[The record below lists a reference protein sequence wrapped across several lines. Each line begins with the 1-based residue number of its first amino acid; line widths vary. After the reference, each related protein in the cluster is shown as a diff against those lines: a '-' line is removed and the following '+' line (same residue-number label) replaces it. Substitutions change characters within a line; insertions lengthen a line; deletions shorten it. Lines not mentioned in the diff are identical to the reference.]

1 MEEDFTTYEN
11 VETIPLTVIKKNLN
25 REQYDRNKLING
37 VRRACYK
44 RPIASDKLEA
54 MIDAI
59 EGDIFNAEDK
69 EISSTKI
76 GEIVMSHLKDLDSV
90 AYVRFASVY
99 REFKDVSTFM
109 AVSYTHLDVYKRQAL
124 MNGDPVQI
132 SMHSN
137 LIYSA
142 FDPRF
147 NVVSL
152 PFIYDSV
159 EDADAKFD
167 GEAGEKMKEILSE
180 YGLHC
185 MGIAENGFR
194 ELTNSVREVKSVD
207 DMKNLKVR
215 VAGSNLLMEC
225 YRCV

>member
-1 MEEDFTTYEN
+1 MRCPYCNQDNTRVVDSRPVEETNSIRRRRLCDSCGRRFTTYEN

-25 REQYDRNKLING
+25 REQYD
-37 VRRACYK
+37 RACYK

-109 AVSYTHLDVYKRQAL
+109 DELK
-124 MNGDPVQI
+124 
-132 SMHSN
+132 
-137 LIYSA
+137 
-142 FDPRF
+142 
-147 NVVSL
+147 
-152 PFIYDSV
+152 
-159 EDADAKFD
+159 KF
-167 GEAGEKMKEILSE
+167 L
-180 YGLHC
+180 
-185 MGIAENGFR
+185 N
-194 ELTNSVREVKSVD
+194 
-207 DMKNLKVR
+207 
-215 VAGSNLLMEC
+215 
-225 YRCV
+225 